1 MTSVM
6 TKIAMTRFGFTVET
20 VEQEIFP
27 TADLSKPCESSY
39 IKCENPATFMI
50 WCDHHI
56 QGCDYSGYRC
66 NIHRNLLEL
75 ESRRQIDAI
84 RSGIKCVCAKCDE
97 VVVGDHLSDHF
108 RWIPL

>member
-1 MTSVM
+1 
-6 TKIAMTRFGFTVET
+6 
-20 VEQEIFP
+20 
-27 TADLSKPCESSY
+27 
-39 IKCENPATFMI
+39 
-50 WCDHHI
+50 
-56 QGCDYSGYRC
+56 
-66 NIHRNLLEL
+66 L